1 MTTVVVPE
9 SDAAA
14 DVPRPISRRPTGSD
28 ATFRYGL
35 TGTGAL
41 VLVITGA
48 IGLFLAY
55 RVIPTVRHFGWS
67 FLTSTSFDATQNQAG
82 IASAIVGTVLVA
94 VIALIIAV
102 PFAVLTA
109 LYITEYAP
117 RRIRSLLVSVVDLMA
132 AVPSIVYGAW
142 GFFLLMPQL
151 LWVSRWMATYLGWI
165 PIFDIPGVDPR
176 SPAFPQ
182 YRFEL
187 SAFTAGVV
195 VAMMAIPLICSV
207 LRNVFDQAPVGE
219 REAAIGL
226 GATRWG
232 VIRTVVLPFGRGGLI
247 GGTMLG
253 LGRALGETIAV
264 LLVTSQ
270 DFHIRFHILDH
281 GVITISALIAN
292 RFSDARGVQLDSLLA
307 AGFVLFLMTL
317 VVNTAAAIIVARSR
331 SGAGV
336 DL

>member
-1 MTTVVVPE
+1 MDENENNPKQKPLE
-9 SDAAA
+9 ERKGK
-14 DVPRPISRRPTGSD
+14 P
-28 ATFRYGL
+28 
-35 TGTGAL
+35 
-41 VLVITGA
+41 
-48 IGLFLAY
+48 
-55 RVIPTVRHFGWS
+55 
-67 FLTSTSFDATQNQAG
+67 
-82 IASAIVGTVLVA
+82 ASAKTEYIKHFWKVQATSSSLLLSTILDVGVEPMRGECQSLVA
-94 VIALIIAV
+94 VV
-102 PFAVLTA
+102 
-109 LYITEYAP
+109 
-117 RRIRSLLVSVVDLMA
+117 MA
-132 AVPSIVYGAW
+132 E
-142 GFFLLMPQL
+142 MN
-151 LWVSRWMATYLGWI
+151 
-165 PIFDIPGVDPR
+165 
-176 SPAFPQ
+176 
-182 YRFEL
+182 
-187 SAFTAGVV
+187 
-195 VAMMAIPLICSV
+195 
-207 LRNVFDQAPVGE
+207 NVFDQAPVGE